1 MKKAMEIGRKI
12 KKIRMQKNLSQ
23 DRFGRK
29 IGKTGKT
36 ISAYEQGRCSP
47 PLKVLE
53 TISQVYDAT
62 FMSVNKIRAKDLSKK
77 IQELKAIL
85 IDFERIIKK

>member
-1 MKKAMEIGRKI
+1 MEIGRKI